1 MNLDDFLSPSH
12 KERLK
17 KIKERGEIQNNFIE
31 KLQEQRD
38 KEMNDTLDK
47 SSKSMIDGYEQR
59 EKEYLKE
66 YPEAEVINF
75 IEKETDK
82 CLEIIKWGEKKKL
95 QRERFFA
102 INKYLVFL
110 EECKELEQDNF
121 ENIDDAYAICSNH
134 SATHVITTL
143 LQLIENG
150 LFNVESKSQLA
161 RIIKKHFRCNGKE
174 KIKSAESLISKI
186 RRCDRNTEKTLVD
199 VRGKLS
205 LDKDIYI

>member
-59 EKEYLKE
+59 EQEYLKE

-75 IEKETDK
+75 IEKEIDH
-82 CLEIIKWGEKKKL
+82 CLDIISWGEKRNL

-102 INKYLVFL
+102 VNKYLVFL

-186 RRCDRNTEKTLVD
+186 RRSDRNTEQTLID
-199 VRGKLS
+199 VRRRLS
-205 LDKDIYI
+205 LDKDFYI

>member
-17 KIKERGEIQNNFIE
+17 KIKERGEIQNNFI
-31 KLQEQRD
+31 KKSQEQRD

-47 SSKSMIDGYEQR
+47 SSKRMIDSYDQR
-59 EKEYLKE
+59 EQEYLKD

-161 RIIKKHFRCNGKE
+161 RIIKTHFRCNGKE

-186 RRCDRNTEKTLVD
+186 RRSDRNTEQTLID
-199 VRGKLS
+199 VRRRLS
-205 LDKDIYI
+205 LDKDFYI

>member
-1 MNLDDFLSPSH
+1 MNLDDFISPSNKKRIKKL
-12 KERLK
+12 KEQA
-17 KIKERGEIQNNFIE
+17 EFQDNFI
-31 KLQEQRD
+31 KNSKEQWD
-38 KEMNDTLDK
+38 KEMNDAIDV
-47 SSKSMIDGYEQR
+47 SSISMIDSYEQR
-59 EKEYLKE
+59 EQEYLKE

-121 ENIDDAYAICSNH
+121 ENIDDAYAIYSNH

-186 RRCDRNTEKTLVD
+186 RRSDRNTEQTLID
-199 VRGKLS
+199 VRRRLS
-205 LDKDIYI
+205 LDKDFYI

>member
-47 SSKSMIDGYEQR
+47 SSKRMIDSYDQR
-59 EKEYLKE
+59 EQEYLKE

-75 IEKETDK
+75 IEKETDQ

-186 RRCDRNTEKTLVD
+186 RRSDRNTEQTLID
-199 VRGKLS
+199 VRRRLS
-205 LDKDIYI
+205 LDKDFYI

>member
-38 KEMNDTLDK
+38 KEMNDTLDE

-59 EKEYLKE
+59 EQEYLKE

-75 IEKETDK
+75 IEKETDQ

-186 RRCDRNTEKTLVD
+186 RRSDRNTEQTLID
-199 VRGKLS
+199 VRRRLS
-205 LDKDIYI
+205 LDKDFYI

>member
-1 MNLDDFLSPSH
+1 MNLDDFLSPSN

-47 SSKSMIDGYEQR
+47 SSKSMIDSYEQR
-59 EKEYLKE
+59 EQEYLKE

-186 RRCDRNTEKTLVD
+186 RRSDRNTEQTLID
-199 VRGKLS
+199 VRRRIS
-205 LDKDIYI
+205 LDKDFYI

>member
-1 MNLDDFLSPSH
+1 MNLDDFLSPSN

-47 SSKSMIDGYEQR
+47 SSKSMIDSYEQR
-59 EKEYLKE
+59 EQEYLKE

-75 IEKETDK
+75 IEKETDQ

-186 RRCDRNTEKTLVD
+186 RRSDRNTEQTLID
-199 VRGKLS
+199 VRRRLS
-205 LDKDIYI
+205 LDKDFYI

>member
-31 KLQEQRD
+31 KLKEQRD

-47 SSKSMIDGYEQR
+47 SSKSMIDSYEQR
-59 EKEYLKE
+59 EQEYLKE

-75 IEKETDK
+75 IEKETDQ

-186 RRCDRNTEKTLVD
+186 RRSDRNTEQTLID
-199 VRGKLS
+199 VRRRIS
-205 LDKDIYI
+205 LDKDFYI

>member
-38 KEMNDTLDK
+38 KEMNDTLDE
-47 SSKSMIDGYEQR
+47 SSKSMIDSYEQR
-59 EKEYLKE
+59 EQEYLKE

-186 RRCDRNTEKTLVD
+186 RRSYRNTEQTLVD
-199 VRGKLS
+199 VRKRLS
-205 LDKDIYI
+205 LDKDFYI